1 MEVRRIKLTDYI
13 KTSEDF
19 HMIAAASDV
28 GSSRA
33 LLKAATV
40 RRDKIREQVENEPR
54 QDENLKEDVVYKL
67 GMISGLNFILDL
79 PGKANDH
86 IKTLPE
92 GDLT

>member
-1 MEVRRIKLTDYI
+1 MNLTNYI

-19 HMIAAASDV
+19 HSISGALDV
-28 GSSRA
+28 GASRA
-33 LLKAATV
+33 LLKAAKIM
-40 RRDKIREQVENEPR
+40 RDKIRNQVEVDPKHTSV
-54 QDENLKEDVVYKL
+54 LKEDVIYKL

-86 IKTLPE
+86 IKILPE